1 MHTREAGEQTIL
13 LRQDTHYL
21 AQGDTVDA
29 AELKPNMRVFVKA
42 GRTLYNEIEAYQ
54 VIWGQILMPQ

>member
-1 MHTREAGEQTIL
+1 VE
-13 LRQDTHYL
+13 
-21 AQGDTVDA
+21 A

-54 VIWGQILMPQ
+54 VIWGQILMPR